1 MLLTVNGERR
11 ELPKGSRLT
20 DLVPDPRGVAV
31 AVNGAVVRS
40 ADWPATVLR
49 PDDLVEVV
57 SAHQGG

>member
-1 MLLTVNGERR
+1 MQLTLNGEHRD
-11 ELPKGSRLT
+11 LPEGSRIA

-40 ADWPATVLR
+40 AAWSVTVLR
-49 PDDLVEVV
+49 AGDLVEVV

>member
-1 MLLTVNGERR
+1 MHVIVNGEDR
-11 ELPKGSRLT
+11 EVPDALRLS

-40 ADWPATVLR
+40 ADWSATVLAAADR
-49 PDDLVEVV
+49 VEVV